1 MNLVPYNE
9 SFLLSQFREFYTEV
23 IRLKRL
29 VKSNGWVSPAETGP
43 GNGDGSEADT
53 GTWVYFPEIDS
64 VGTGALPAIGE
75 SQSLAVRSASQT
87 SPHYDFAGQPPSSD
101 QTRISLLVWQSM
113 LALFRRNAMHVLR
126 VSGAPTESYFEAQY
140 VMAAFA
146 DEVFIH
152 MDWEG
157 KQTWTSNLLE
167 STLFHSH
174 VAGEMFFSK
183 LDRLLRDRDPLDKSL
198 AAVYLTA
205 LSLGFR
211 GKYHGVN
218 DRGRL
223 RRYRQELFGFVF
235 QHPTD
240 LANESKIAFPDAYV
254 QSLRSEKKKL
264 TNPKVWLGV
273 LGLVLLSYLAVS
285 HGIWLSL
292 TSRLEEANKQIVEI
306 ENRLNT
312 SSVKR

>member
-1 MNLVPYNE
+1 
-9 SFLLSQFREFYTEV
+9 
-23 IRLKRL
+23 
-29 VKSNGWVSPAETGP
+29 
-43 GNGDGSEADT
+43 
-53 GTWVYFPEIDS
+53 
-64 VGTGALPAIGE
+64 
-75 SQSLAVRSASQT
+75 
-87 SPHYDFAGQPPSSD
+87 
-101 QTRISLLVWQSM
+101 M

-157 KQTWTSNLLE
+157 KHSWTSNLLE

-174 VAGEMFFSK
+174 VAGELFFEK
-183 LDRLLRDRDPLDKSL
+183 LDRLLRDRDPADKSL

-211 GKYHGVN
+211 GKYHAVN
-218 DRGRL
+218 DHGRL
-223 RRYRQELFGFVF
+223 RGYRQELFGFVF

-240 LANESKIAFPDAYV
+240 LANDSKIAFPDAYV
-254 QSLRSEKKKL
+254 QSLRREKKKL

-292 TSRLEEANKQIVEI
+292 TSRLEEANKKIVEI

-312 SSVKR
+312 TSVKR

>member
-29 VKSNGWVSPAETGP
+29 VKSKGWVSPAETGS
-43 GNGDGSEADT
+43 GNGNGSTADT

-64 VGTGALPAIGE
+64 VATGALPETGK
-75 SQSLAVRSASQT
+75 SQSLAVRTAASQT
-87 SPHYDFAGQPPSSD
+87 SSDYDFTNQPPSSD
-101 QTRISLLVWQSM
+101 QSKVSLLVWQSM

-126 VSGAPTESYFEAQY
+126 VSGTPTESYFEAQY

-157 KQTWTSNLLE
+157 QRTWTTNLLE

-174 VAGEMFFSK
+174 VAGELFFEK
-183 LDRLLRDRDPLDKSL
+183 LDRLLSARDPADKSL

-223 RRYRQELFGFVF
+223 RNYRQELFAFVF

-240 LANESKIAFPDAYV
+240 LANESRLAFPDAYV
-254 QSLRSEKKKL
+254 QNTRKEKKKL
-264 TNPKVWLGV
+264 TNPRLWVGL
-273 LGLVLLSYLAVS
+273 LCLVLVSYMAIS
-285 HGIWLSL
+285 HGLWLNL
-292 TSRLEEANKQIVEI
+292 TSELERQIDLIDKQ
-306 ENRLNT
+306 L
-312 SSVKR
+312 SSMSIKR

>member
-1 MNLVPYNE
+1 MNPVPYNE
-9 SFLLSQFREFYTEV
+9 SFLLAQFREFYTEV

-29 VKSNGWVSPAETGP
+29 VRSKGWVSPAETGSVN
-43 GNGDGSEADT
+43 GNGNGNGNASDT

-64 VGTGALPAIGE
+64 VATSGLPATGK
-75 SQSLAVRSASQT
+75 SHSLAVRSASRRI
-87 SPHYDFAGQPPSSD
+87 PDYDFADQPPSSD
-101 QTRISLLVWQSM
+101 QTKISLLVWQSM

-126 VSGAPTESYFEAQY
+126 VSGTPTESYFEAQY

-157 KQTWTSNLLE
+157 KRTWTSNLLE

-174 VAGEMFFSK
+174 VAGELFFQK
-183 LDRLLRDRDPLDKSL
+183 LDRLLHDRDPADRSL

-218 DRGRL
+218 DHGRL
-223 RRYRQELFGFVF
+223 RGYRQELFGFVF

-240 LANESKIAFPDAYV
+240 LANESRLAFPDAYV
-254 QSLRSEKKKL
+254 QNTRKEKKKL
-264 TNPKVWLGV
+264 TNPKLWIAL
-273 LGLVLLSYLAVS
+273 LCLILVSYVAVS
-285 HGIWLSL
+285 HGVWLSL
-292 TSRLEEANKQIVEI
+292 TSELERQIDLI
-306 ENRLNT
+306 ERQL
-312 SSVKR
+312 SSMP